1 MPYNP
6 GVQDIS
12 GQLLASG
19 MLNAAQ
25 TRGQM
30 YGDIGQFMS
39 NLGSS
44 FLKQEEERQKSASAI
59 KGFLND
65 PYYQQQIAQNPELT
79 AEMGKIQSGKAKLS
93 DVRGFLGTLSTMQ
106 HMREE
111 TLKADQMEGQ
121 RQYNEALRQQAI
133 ANKSAID
140 AATAER
146 TRQNQIASQLNASIK
161 EFQDLEKMEKEGS
174 PLTSQQSDRLEALR
188 DNPFLTTARQGM
200 GAGLDPLAAIQL
212 GQKQEAMDIKAQN
225 LDLMGQLRALDIDM
239 RRMKAESEA
248 ANRPRLAAGSTRD
261 FSIGD
266 KKITAEWDGKEWVD
280 TKTGAPVY
288 VSRETRDPAGNVV
301 IERGAPNPF
310 VFKSYGIPVESPIPR
325 TPGMPGM
332 PTAQPA
338 PEDMEEVAAPMPQFA
353 PGEKPAAKT
362 LAIFDNEQQARQ
374 ALERGEIMPGQT
386 VTIGGR
392 RVMLRPKTK

>member
-39 NLGSS
+39 NMGTS

-111 TLKADQMEGQ
+111 TLKADQMEAQ
-121 RQYNEALRQQAI
+121 RQYNQALREQTLANTVATEVAVAERERARDEALARARVLKDVFGTEKAKAVSPEDNAFFENVGGPGMTPTETEPLSASDAFRKFVAKGGVLDDATIRMFGGLMGEEVAGAKLEGQRAIAAERAAGATATQAAKTEGALKAIEARALAKQDEVIQAI
-133 ANKSAID
+133 D
-140 AATAER
+140 
-146 TRQNQIASQLNASIK
+146 Q
-161 EFQDLEKMEKEGS
+161 M
-174 PLTSQQSDRLEALR
+174 LEA
-188 DNPFLTTARQGM
+188 
-200 GAGLDPLAAIQL
+200 
-212 GQKQEAMDIKAQN
+212 GQ
-225 LDLMGQLRALDIDM
+225 
-239 RRMKAESEA
+239 
-248 ANRPRLAAGSTRD
+248 
-261 FSIGD
+261 
-266 KKITAEWDGKEWVD
+266 ITAEEAKEYKRRRLEVLVEKRNPMAD
-280 TKTGAPVY
+280 FLDLLQRGGM
-288 VSRETRDPAGNVV
+288 AG
-301 IERGAPNPF
+301 GGG
-310 VFKSYGIPVESPIPR
+310 GIPTAKPSNTQK
-325 TPGMPGM
+325 TPASSQYRVIGARPG
-332 PTAQPA
+332 
-338 PEDMEEVAAPMPQFA
+338 
-353 PGEKPAAKT
+353 PG
-362 LAIFDNEQQARQ
+362 D
-374 ALERGEIMPGQT
+374 
-386 VTIGGR
+386 
-392 RVMLRPKTK
+392 

>member
-111 TLKADQMEGQ
+111 TLKADQMEAQ
-121 RQYNEALRQQAI
+121 RQYNQALREQTLANTVATEAAVAERERMRDEALARARLLKEVFGTEQAQ
-133 ANKSAID
+133 AVSPEDNV
-140 AATAER
+140 
-146 TRQNQIASQLNASIK
+146 
-161 EFQDLEKMEKEGS
+161 FFEGIGG
-174 PLTSQQSDRLEALR
+174 E
-188 DNPFLTTARQGM
+188 
-200 GAGLDPLAAIQL
+200 GA
-212 GQKQEAMDIKAQN
+212 
-225 LDLMGQLRALDIDM
+225 
-239 RRMKAESEA
+239 
-248 ANRPRLAAGSTRD
+248 
-261 FSIGD
+261 
-266 KKITAEWDGKEWVD
+266 
-280 TKTGAPVY
+280 APVEKKPMSSSERFRSF
-288 VSRETRDPAGNVV
+288 VSKGGVPDEATIQMFRNLTG
-301 IERGAPNPF
+301 
-310 VFKSYGIPVESPIPR
+310 
-325 TPGMPGM
+325 
-332 PTAQPA
+332 
-338 PEDMEEVAAPMPQFA
+338 EEVA
-353 PGEKPAAKT
+353 GEKMRSQQEIAAAKAERDIAVQNERNAAKLREIEARAAVEEDKAIRAIKNMRDSGQLT
-362 LAIFDNEQQARQ
+362 PQEADELIRKRLNLLVESKDPMAALAEELR
-374 ALERGEIMPGQT
+374 RM
-386 VTIGGR
+386 TIGGGDGDGDKTTLR
-392 RVMLRPKTK
+392 TRTNPPPKSSTYKDYRVVGVRPAPGD

>member
-39 NLGSS
+39 NLGTS

-111 TLKADQMEGQ
+111 TLKADQMEAQ
-121 RQYNEALRQQAI
+121 RQYNQALREQTLANTVATEAAVAERERMRDEALARARLLKEVFGTEKAQAVSPEDNVFFEGI
-133 ANKSAID
+133 GGPGMAP
-140 AATAER
+140 TE
-146 TRQNQIASQLNASIK
+146 TRQRTAS
-161 EFQDLEKMEKEGS
+161 
-174 PLTSQQSDRLEALR
+174 
-188 DNPFLTTARQGM
+188 
-200 GAGLDPLAAIQL
+200 
-212 GQKQEAMDIKAQN
+212 EAMREFIAQGGVP
-225 LDLMGQLRALDIDM
+225 DEATIRTIGGLMG
-239 RRMKAESEA
+239 
-248 ANRPRLAAGSTRD
+248 
-261 FSIGD
+261 
-266 KKITAEWDGKEWVD
+266 
-280 TKTGAPVY
+280 
-288 VSRETRDPAGNVV
+288 
-301 IERGAPNPF
+301 
-310 VFKSYGIPVESPIPR
+310 
-325 TPGMPGM
+325 
-332 PTAQPA
+332 
-338 PEDMEEVAAPMPQFA
+338 EEVAGAKLEGQRA
-353 PGEKPAAKT
+353 LAAAKAERDIAVQNERNAAK
-362 LAIFDNEQQARQ
+362 LREIEARAAVEEDKAIRAIKNMRDSGQISSEEANELIRKRLNLLVESKDPMA
-374 ALERGEIMPGQT
+374 ALTEEIRRMATGGGGGGGGGGTPTPKPGT
-386 VTIGGR
+386 TSKSSTYKDY
-392 RVMLRPKTK
+392 RVVGVRPGPGD